1 LTGAY
6 RDRGSSVTLGAMSI
20 RSRVVVGVY
29 PGQADGVVLQAA
41 VFAAR
46 FDAELVCAWVDPGRH
61 PRDDHAGAVDGG
73 TVIDPLSNA
82 PVLSAAP
89 SETATPFNPYLTAH
103 LARILGGHDITWST
117 RQLSGDPA
125 RALGQLA
132 ESLRAVMIVV
142 GTRDGTVRGTL
153 QEFFAGSIAMNLA
166 HRQNRPVVVIPL
178 APVSY
183 DDAPEWGSD

>member
-1 LTGAY
+1 
-6 RDRGSSVTLGAMSI
+6 MNI
-20 RSRVVVGVY
+20 RSVVVVGVY

-46 FDAELVCAWVDPGRH
+46 FAAELVCAWVDPARH
-61 PRDDHAGAVDGG
+61 PRDDRSDAATPVPGPG
-73 TVIDPLSNA
+73 IDPLSNT
-82 PVLSAAP
+82 PVMSGPPASPPAA
-89 SETATPFNPYLTAH
+89 EFDPYLAAH
-103 LARILGGHDITWST
+103 LARILGGHDIPWST

-125 RALGQLA
+125 RALGSLA
-132 ESLRAVMIVV
+132 ESLRAAMIVV

-178 APVSY
+178 APVSF
-183 DDAPEWGSD
+183 DDVPQWESD

>member
-1 LTGAY
+1 
-6 RDRGSSVTLGAMSI
+6 MSI
-20 RSRVVVGVY
+20 RTSVVVGVY

-61 PRDDHAGAVDGG
+61 PRDDRTDAVTPEGG
-73 TVIDPLSNA
+73 TGIDPLSDA
-82 PVLSAAP
+82 PVIS
-89 SETATPFNPYLTAH
+89 ATPSSPPVATFNPYLAAH

-117 RQLSGDPA
+117 RQLSGDPS
-125 RALGQLA
+125 RALGRLA
-132 ESLRAVMIVV
+132 EGLRAAMIVV
-142 GTRDGTVRGTL
+142 GTRDGTVRGSL

-178 APVSY
+178 APVSF
-183 DDAPEWGSD
+183 DDAPTWESD

>member
-1 LTGAY
+1 
-6 RDRGSSVTLGAMSI
+6 MSI
-20 RSRVVVGVY
+20 RTSVVVGVY

-61 PRDDHAGAVDGG
+61 PREDHADAVAPDGG
-73 TVIDPLSNA
+73 PSIDPLSDA
-82 PVLSAAP
+82 PVISAAP
-89 SETATPFNPYLTAH
+89 SKPPVAQFNPYLAAH
-103 LARILGGHDITWST
+103 LARILGGHEITWST

-132 ESLRAVMIVV
+132 ESLRAAMIVV
-142 GTRDGTVRGTL
+142 GTRDGTVRGSL

-178 APVSY
+178 APVSF
-183 DDAPEWGSD
+183 DDAPQWESD

>member
-1 LTGAY
+1 
-6 RDRGSSVTLGAMSI
+6 MSI
-20 RSRVVVGVY
+20 RTRVVVGVY

-61 PRDDHAGAVDGG
+61 PRADHADATPPDG
-73 TVIDPLSNA
+73 TAIIDPLADA
-82 PVLSAAP
+82 PVLGAAGAAAP
-89 SETATPFNPYLTAH
+89 HTDGFSPYLAAH
-103 LARILGGHDITWST
+103 LDRILGGHAITWST

-132 ESLRAVMIVV
+132 ESLRAAMIVV
-142 GTRDGTVRGTL
+142 GTRDGTVRGSL
-153 QEFFAGSIAMNLA
+153 QEFFAGSIAMHLA

-178 APVSY
+178 APVPF
-183 DDAPEWGSD
+183 DDDLPWESD

>member
-1 LTGAY
+1 
-6 RDRGSSVTLGAMSI
+6 MSI
-20 RSRVVVGVY
+20 RTSVVVGVY

-61 PRDDHAGAVDGG
+61 PRDDRTDAVTPEGG
-73 TVIDPLSNA
+73 TGIDPLSDA
-82 PVLSAAP
+82 PVISAAP
-89 SETATPFNPYLTAH
+89 SASADTTFNPYLAAH

-117 RQLSGDPA
+117 RQLSGDPS
-125 RALGQLA
+125 RALGRLA
-132 ESLRAVMIVV
+132 EGLRAAMIVV
-142 GTRDGTVRGTL
+142 GTRDGTVRGSL

-178 APVSY
+178 APVSF
-183 DDAPEWGSD
+183 DDAPTWESD

>member
-1 LTGAY
+1 
-6 RDRGSSVTLGAMSI
+6 MSI
-20 RSRVVVGVY
+20 RSPVVVGVY

-61 PRDDHAGAVDGG
+61 PRDDQSGAVTQTPGAG
-73 TVIDPLSNA
+73 IDPLSDA
-82 PVLSAAP
+82 PVIAVAPWSPAAA
-89 SETATPFNPYLTAH
+89 EFDPYLAAH
-103 LARILGGHDITWST
+103 LARILGGHDITWSI
-117 RQLSGDPA
+117 RHLSGDPA

-132 ESLRAVMIVV
+132 ESLRAAMIVV

-153 QEFFAGSIAMNLA
+153 QEFFAGSVAMNLA

-178 APVSY
+178 APVSF
-183 DDAPEWGSD
+183 DEAPQ

>member
-1 LTGAY
+1 
-6 RDRGSSVTLGAMSI
+6 MSI

-61 PRDDHAGAVDGG
+61 PRDDHADAVTPDAGAG
-73 TVIDPLSNA
+73 IDPLSDA
-82 PVLSAAP
+82 PVISPAPPAPAA
-89 SETATPFNPYLTAH
+89 PFNPYLAAH

-132 ESLRAVMIVV
+132 ESLRATMIVV

-178 APVSY
+178 APVSF
-183 DDAPEWGSD
+183 DDAPEWGSH

>member
-1 LTGAY
+1 
-6 RDRGSSVTLGAMSI
+6 MSI
-20 RSRVVVGVY
+20 RTRVVVGVY

-46 FDAELVCAWVDPGRH
+46 FEAELVCAWVDPGRH
-61 PRDDHAGAVDGG
+61 PREDHADAAAPDGG
-73 TVIDPLSNA
+73 PVIDPLSDA
-82 PVLSAAP
+82 PLISAPAP
-89 SETATPFNPYLTAH
+89 TPPATQFSPYLAAH
-103 LARILGGHDITWST
+103 LERILGGHDITWST

-132 ESLRAVMIVV
+132 ESLRAAMIVV
-142 GTRDGTVRGTL
+142 GTRDGTVRGSL

-178 APVSY
+178 SPVPF
-183 DDAPEWGSD
+183 DDDGPWESD

>member
-1 LTGAY
+1 
-6 RDRGSSVTLGAMSI
+6 MSI
-20 RSRVVVGVY
+20 RTSVVVGVY

-61 PRDDHAGAVDGG
+61 PRDDHAYSVAPEGG
-73 TVIDPLSNA
+73 TGIDPLSDA
-82 PVLSAAP
+82 PVISPATAP
-89 SETATPFNPYLTAH
+89 TPQFNPYLDAH

-132 ESLRAVMIVV
+132 ESLRAAMIVV
-142 GTRDGTVRGTL
+142 GTRDGTVRGNL

-178 APVSY
+178 SPVSF
-183 DDAPEWGSD
+183 DDAPQWESD

>member
-1 LTGAY
+1 
-6 RDRGSSVTLGAMSI
+6 MSI

-61 PRDDHAGAVDGG
+61 PRPDHAD
-73 TVIDPLSNA
+73 TTP
-82 PVLSAAP
+82 SAAP
-89 SETATPFNPYLTAH
+89 PIDALTDASGTGSAAAAPPHSDGFSPYLAAH
-103 LARILGGHDITWST
+103 LDRILGVHSITWST
-117 RQLSGDPA
+117 KQLSGDPA

-142 GTRDGTVRGTL
+142 GTRDGTVRGSL
-153 QEFFAGSIAMNLA
+153 QEFFAGSIAMHLA

-178 APVSY
+178 SPVSF
-183 DDAPEWGSD
+183 DDDLPWESD

>member
-1 LTGAY
+1 
-6 RDRGSSVTLGAMSI
+6 MSI
-20 RSRVVVGVY
+20 QTSVVVGVY

-46 FDAELVCAWVDPGRH
+46 FDAELVCAWVDPERH
-61 PRDDHAGAVDGG
+61 PRDDHTDSVAPDGG
-73 TVIDPLSNA
+73 VAIDPLSDA
-82 PVLSAAP
+82 PMISAAP
-89 SETATPFNPYLTAH
+89 ATPAMAQFNPYLAAH

-125 RALGQLA
+125 RALGHLA
-132 ESLRAVMIVV
+132 ESLRAAMIVV
-142 GTRDGTVRGTL
+142 GTRDGTVRGSL

-178 APVSY
+178 APVSF
-183 DDAPEWGSD
+183 DDAPQWESD

>member
-1 LTGAY
+1 
-6 RDRGSSVTLGAMSI
+6 MNI
-20 RSRVVVGVY
+20 RSVVVVGVY

-61 PRDDHAGAVDGG
+61 PRDDRPDADAPVIVPG
-73 TVIDPLSNA
+73 IDPLSDA
-82 PVLSAAP
+82 PVVTGPVATQPAA
-89 SETATPFNPYLTAH
+89 EFNPYLAAH
-103 LARILGGHDITWST
+103 LARILGGHDVPWTT

-125 RALGQLA
+125 RALGSLA

-178 APVSY
+178 APVSF
-183 DDAPEWGSD
+183 DQAPQWESD

>member
-1 LTGAY
+1 
-6 RDRGSSVTLGAMSI
+6 M
-20 RSRVVVGVY
+20 VGVY

-61 PRDDHAGAVDGG
+61 PRADHADAPAATDGAG
-73 TVIDPLSNA
+73 ID
-82 PVLSAAP
+82 
-89 SETATPFNPYLTAH
+89 PYLTAH
-103 LARILGGHDITWST
+103 LTRILGGHDIQWST

-132 ESLRAVMIVV
+132 ETLRAAMIVV

-166 HRQNRPVVVIPL
+166 HRQTRPVVVVPL

-183 DDAPEWGSD
+183 DDDDVPWESD